1 MFEHAIYSVISP
13 EGCASIL
20 WRDGK
25 FAKEA
30 AGALNLTAQDL
41 LTLNVIDAII
51 DEPVGGAHR
60 QPVEAAAALGDEL
73 ERQLSLLAS
82 MDGPALK
89 RAREMRFLA
98 IGREGLV

>member
-1 MFEHAIYSVISP
+1 MFEHAVYSVISP

-41 LTLNVIDAII
+41 LRLNVIDGIV
-51 DEPVGGAHR
+51 DEPIGGAHR
-60 QPVEAAAALGDEL
+60 QPVEAAMALGNAL
-73 ERQLSLLAS
+73 ERQLIQLSE
-82 MDGPALK
+82 MDGASLK
-89 RAREMRFLA
+89 RARDQRFLA
-98 IGREGLV
+98 IGREGLA

>member
-1 MFEHAIYSVISP
+1 MISP

-41 LTLNVIDAII
+41 LRLKIIDGIV

-60 QPVEAAAALGDEL
+60 QPVEAAMALGDAL
-73 ERQLSLLAS
+73 ENQLALLSS
-82 MDGPALK
+82 MDGSALK
-89 RAREMRFLA
+89 RARKQRFLA